1 MWLGESISFGATTPG
16 RVDDQEGKLMR
27 KYILLAG
34 AAALMVALS
43 VGVATATA
51 GGGNSANAHLCQK
64 GGWMKLQGSD
74 GTQFANQ
81 GACVRYGAHGGTV
94 APTPPTVSISYSP
107 SSSPNFCN
115 VTVNLSHFTPNTQ
128 YQVFA
133 LGTDGGVRSP
143 IGPFPVTTDSS
154 GAGSFLLF
162 SFVKRSDHS
171 SSVTAIVGGV
181 SAGPKP
187 VVC

>member
-1 MWLGESISFGATTPG
+1 
-16 RVDDQEGKLMR
+16 MR
-27 KYILLAG
+27 NHILLAG
-34 AAALMVALS
+34 AAALTVALS
-43 VGVATATA
+43 VEVATATA

-64 GGWMKLQGSD
+64 GGWMKLQRSD

-81 GACVRYGAHGGTV
+81 GACVSYGAHGGTV
-94 APTPPTVSISYSP
+94 APIQPTVSISYSP
-107 SSSPNFCN
+107 TSTPNVCN

-143 IGPFPVTTDSS
+143 IGPFPVTTDGS

-162 SFVKRSDHS
+162 TFVKRSDHS
-171 SSVTAIVGGV
+171 SSVSAIVG
-181 SAGPKP
+181 SFSSGPQP
-187 VVC
+187 VAC